1 MLIWSVV
8 WLILDRMH
16 EYTNWLNSISS
27 YLFITYV
34 LGIFLIY
41 IIGTIANEVKLFYQI
56 KNLEQRYD
64 GLLNQHRID
73 MNDKQRLKSQIE
85 LKDFFIRILSIK
97 LPEDKL
103 LEVKQQ
109 FDLLK
114 EMAEIEQ
121 KNEGSKNN

>member
-1 MLIWSVV
+1 MNKFRHILWPPRVSVPMLIWSVV

-56 KNLEQRYD
+56 KNLE
-64 GLLNQHRID
+64 
-73 MNDKQRLKSQIE
+73 
-85 LKDFFIRILSIK
+85 
-97 LPEDKL
+97 
-103 LEVKQQ
+103 
-109 FDLLK
+109 
-114 EMAEIEQ
+114 
-121 KNEGSKNN
+121 

>member
-64 GLLNQHRID
+64 GLLNQRRID

-85 LKDFFIRILSIK
+85 LKDFFY
-97 LPEDKL
+97 
-103 LEVKQQ
+103 
-109 FDLLK
+109 
-114 EMAEIEQ
+114 
-121 KNEGSKNN
+121 

>member
-1 MLIWSVV
+1 
-8 WLILDRMH
+8 MH

-41 IIGTIANEVKLFYQI
+41 IIGTIANDVKLFYQI

-64 GLLNQHRID
+64 GLLNQRRID

-85 LKDFFIRILSIK
+85 LKDFFY
-97 LPEDKL
+97 
-103 LEVKQQ
+103 
-109 FDLLK
+109 
-114 EMAEIEQ
+114 
-121 KNEGSKNN
+121 